1 MRTGAEPNLREDCS
15 IRNVALGVAACIAD
29 YGMAFVEDDKVD
41 ALGTTLLAFFRTA
54 GIAVHDPKSASLTPT
69 VSG

>member
-1 MRTGAEPNLREDCS
+1 
-15 IRNVALGVAACIAD
+15 
-29 YGMAFVEDDKVD
+29 MAFVEDDKVD